1 MRWAVWFL
9 IVNVVANSIAGAI
22 VSIIGCIPPDLFWKI
37 MENPEA
43 AAKNCLPQDHLQ
55 IFWDTCGAHVIASD
69 IAIWVLPIPMVWQL
83 KFSKV
88 TPAQL
93 SQHFVGG
100 RELLYVT
107 RRAISPC

>member
-9 IVNVVANSIAGAI
+9 IVNVVANSVAGAI

-83 KFSKV
+83 NFSKV
-88 TPAQL
+88 IPRPTPSTL
-93 SQHFVGG
+93 V
-100 RELLYVT
+100 
-107 RRAISPC
+107 